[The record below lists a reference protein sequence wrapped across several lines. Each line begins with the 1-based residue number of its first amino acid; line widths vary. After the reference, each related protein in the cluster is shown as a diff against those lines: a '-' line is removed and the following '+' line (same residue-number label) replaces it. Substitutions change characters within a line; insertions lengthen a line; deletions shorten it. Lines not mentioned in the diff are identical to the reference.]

1 MLINITATL
10 LIKIS
15 IITLSLW
22 IGLQSLLDMTNF
34 PHLSKLPTGNINPTT
49 NQPTNISPK
58 QTRQPET
65 SIFLPANTPLMATLL
80 TTPEDVAKL
89 GKETISPE
97 WSKDFQK
104 IAPDLFAQLDINYQR
119 QIQPWLGPEI
129 SFAITTPDLDRD
141 PRNGQQLGWLLALTI
156 DDTEA
161 SSGFVS
167 KFWQERA
174 NQNIPINYQAYRG
187 VQIISQNQTNNIKN
201 KSQTK
206 YPQLSMTLVGEKF
219 LLIANQPEVLKSAI
233 AQVESSMGNLP
244 KTTNFQRAIAQ
255 IENPLGLLWVNLA
268 DWVFSVGDEQ
278 VITWPQMA
286 IALQEKDGNITTP
299 TLFFQENLSAQPAV
313 LDAPIPALQL
323 IPANSTLVATS
334 TNFSQLWQ
342 NFTTLAANNSP
353 FAGFLAPPIK
363 QLQTAWGI
371 DFTKD
376 INPPITGEYVLALLP
391 NQTSEQIPD
400 QSKDS
405 PDWLFIVKDY
415 PSIDRLLSHFDAIAT
430 EQGFSNGKF
439 TLDDHQ
445 IKAWTQL
452 NAQFTEKSPKNSQK
466 NQSKNSD
473 NHQPL
478 VTTNIKALHT
488 SLNINGHQYA
498 VFANSLP
505 ALQKVWQVN
514 DKTDFF
520 HSQKFQQITNNLPT
534 PNNGYLYIDWPANQN
549 LFTSKLPIFNLLVK
563 SSKLIFPQLRS
574 LTITNLASQ
583 AGISENHIFWNYHPT
598 KENRSS

>member
-10 LIKIS
+10 FIKIS

-22 IGLQSLLDMTNF
+22 IGLQSLLDIPNF
-34 PHLSKLPTGNINPTT
+34 PNLLKLPTGNINPT
-49 NQPTNISPK
+49 NQVINTSPK
-58 QTRQPET
+58 KNNQPET

-80 TTPEDVAKL
+80 TTPEDLAKL
-89 GKETISPE
+89 GKETISPQ

-156 DDTEA
+156 DNTET
-161 SSGFVS
+161 SSDFVS
-167 KFWQERA
+167 RFWQERA

-187 VQIISQNQTNNIKN
+187 VQIISQNYLANQTNNIKN
-201 KSQTK
+201 KSQPK
-206 YPQLSMTLVGEKF
+206 YPQLSMALVGQKF
-219 LLIANQPEVLKSAI
+219 LLIANQPEVLKSVI
-233 AQVESSMGNLP
+233 AQVESPMGNLP

-255 IENPLGLLWVNLA
+255 TKNPLGFLWVNLA
-268 DWVFSVGDEQ
+268 DWVFSVGDQQ

-286 IALQEKDGNITTP
+286 IALQEKDGNINTP
-299 TLFFQENLSAQPAV
+299 ILFFQENLSAQPAL
-313 LDAPIPALQL
+313 LDEPIPALQL

-342 NFTTLAANNSP
+342 NITTLAANNSP

-376 INPPITGEYVLALLP
+376 INPPLTGEYVLALLP
-391 NQTSEQIPD
+391 NQT
-400 QSKDS
+400 KNS

-415 PSIDRLLSHFDAIAT
+415 PQIDQLLSHFDAIASQ
-430 EQGFSNGKF
+430 QGVSTGKF
-439 TLDDHQ
+439 SLDNHQ

-452 NAQFTEKSPKNSQK
+452 NAEANKKTSKNSQK
-466 NQSKNSD
+466 KQPKNSD
-473 NHQPL
+473 NDQPL

-488 SLNINGHQYA
+488 SLNINENQYEI
-498 VFANSLP
+498 FANSLP
-505 ALQKVWQVN
+505 ALQKVWQVD

-534 PNNGYLYIDWPANQN
+534 PNNGYLYIDWPANQT
-549 LFTSKLPIFNLLVK
+549 LFTSKLPALNLLVK

-574 LTITNLASQ
+574 LSITNLASET
-583 AGISENHIFWNYHPT
+583 GISENHIFWNYHPT